1 MYADS
6 QMEQEAENYVRLK
19 SRKRDLED
27 RLAASER
34 VLRAGLKERGSF
46 LQTFGGYVVKVSGP
60 RISVTPVEKM
70 NEKPYKKDG
79 APF

>member
-1 MYADS
+1 MYTDQ
-6 QMEQEAENYVRLK
+6 QMTQEAENYVRLK

-27 RLAASER
+27 RLEASER
-34 VLRAGLKERGSF
+34 VLRVGLKERRSF

-60 RISVTPVEKM
+60 RLSVTPVEKM
-70 NEKPYKKDG
+70 DEKPYKKDG

>member
-1 MYADS
+1 MYTDE
-6 QMEQEAENYVRLK
+6 QMAQEAENYVGLK

-34 VLRAGLKERGSF
+34 VLRVGLGERRSF

-60 RISVTPVEKM
+60 RLSVTPVDKM
-70 NEKPYKKDG
+70 NEKPHRNDG

>member
-1 MYADS
+1 MYTDE
-6 QMEQEAENYVRLK
+6 QMTQEAENYVRLK

-27 RLAASER
+27 RLVASER
-34 VLRAGLKERGSF
+34 VLRVGLKERRSF

-60 RISVTPVEKM
+60 RLSVTPVEKM
-70 NEKPYKKDG
+70 AEKPYKKDG

>member
-1 MYADS
+1 MYTDE
-6 QMEQEAENYVRLK
+6 QMTQEAENYFRLK

-27 RLAASER
+27 RLVASER
-34 VLRAGLKERGSF
+34 VLRVGLKERRSF

-60 RISVTPVEKM
+60 RLSVTPVEKM
-70 NEKPYKKDG
+70 AEKPYKKDG

>member
-1 MYADS
+1 VYTDE
-6 QMEQEAENYVRLK
+6 QMTQEAENYVRLK

-27 RLAASER
+27 RLEASER
-34 VLRAGLKERGSF
+34 VLRVGLKERGSS
-46 LQTFGGYVVKVSGP
+46 LRTFGGYVVKVSGP

-70 NEKPYKKDG
+70 AEKPYKKDG